1 MDVSPP
7 PRVLCYAPY
16 NRWTLHGQW
25 EMTILQGLKHR
36 GAEVQYV
43 LCDGLY
49 SDCDVFWEV
58 TSPRPANACTSCQA
72 DVTRLV
78 ADMGMDFRWLGRY
91 LTPAEGRAARAWADA
106 LTDDEL
112 LTASHG
118 TWPIADW
125 VRLSVQSHLRRST
138 LDLADAPVR
147 RALRSYL
154 YSGLIAAFALDRLLD
169 ESDPDVLLLFNGRQ
183 SSTRVALE
191 LAKARGLRT
200 IVHERGVSKEELT
213 LVENGS
219 AVSLAPVREAW
230 AQWAD
235 VPLDAGEAE
244 AIAQLVHARGQ
255 GLGLSWRAFTTA
267 PQPLHAVRARLGL
280 VPGRRVWALFTSSD
294 DEIAGDAD
302 YASPFPSQTA
312 WIARVIEYA
321 RAHPEIDLV
330 VRVHPN
336 TGSRRSTGANRT
348 QLDELER
355 LSAAGLPDNVRM
367 VGPED
372 DLSSYTLMELCS
384 VGLTWVSTA
393 GLELA
398 CRGKQV
404 VVAAGS
410 AIHGTGFV
418 ATVTDAETFE
428 ADHLDPLLDRPAG
441 AASAEIRRHALRFA
455 HLWWIRMRVPFGL
468 VRMPDPHTGQ
478 LTYNSLDELR
488 PGRDAGLDRCVRIV
502 LDGEPV
508 CPPPTAAQRARDTA
522 AEDALLAGFGARRLT
537 ALAFAEEV
545 IADATLLQAWAE
557 AFDGRD
563 DATLVIHTLAEHA
576 AALVAVV
583 TEAGLAGDDG
593 PDLLALEADAE
604 VIDGVDAVLSR
615 SGEAD
620 ALAPPRYDDA
630 TIGRLASA

>member
-1 MDVSPP
+1 
-7 PRVLCYAPY
+7 VLCYAPY

-49 SDCDVFWEV
+49 SDCDVFWEA
-58 TSPRPANACTSCQA
+58 TSPRPANACTTCQA

-91 LTPAEGRAARAWADA
+91 LTPDEGRTARAWADGLA
-106 LTDDEL
+106 DDGL
-112 LTASHG
+112 LTASYEA
-118 TWPIADW
+118 WPIADW
-125 VRLSVQSHLRRST
+125 VRLSVQSHLRRSE

-154 YSGLIAAFALDRLLD
+154 FSGLIAAFALDRLLD

-191 LAKARGLRT
+191 LARTRGLRT

-219 AVSLAPVREAW
+219 AVSLAPIREAW

-235 VPLDAGEAE
+235 VPLSADEAE
-244 AIAQLVHARGQ
+244 AVAQLVHARGQ
-255 GLGLSWRAFTTA
+255 GRDLSWRAFTTA

-280 VPGRRVWALFTSSD
+280 DPGRRVWALFTSSD

-302 YASPFPSQTA
+302 YASPFASQTA
-312 WIARVIEYA
+312 WIARVVEYA

-330 VRVHPN
+330 VRIHPN
-336 TGSRRSTGANRT
+336 TGSRRSTGVNRT
-348 QLDELER
+348 QLEQLQG
-355 LSAAGLPDNVRM
+355 LAADLPANVRL
-367 VGPED
+367 VAPED

-404 VVAAGS
+404 VVAAGN

-418 ATVTDAETFE
+418 GTVTDAGTFE
-428 ADHLDPLLDRPAG
+428 AEHLDPLLDLPAG

-455 HLWWIRMRVPFGL
+455 HLWWIRMRIPFGL

-478 LTYNSLDELR
+478 LTYTSLDALR
-488 PGRDAGLDRCVRIV
+488 PGRDAGLDRCARIV

-508 CPPPTAAQRARDTA
+508 CPPPTAALRARSTD

-537 ALAFAEEV
+537 VLAFAEEV
-545 IADATLLQAWAE
+545 IADAALLQAWAA

-563 DATLVIHTLAEHA
+563 DATLMIHTLAEQA
-576 AALVAVV
+576 EALVAVV
-583 TEAGLAGDDG
+583 TAAGLAGDDG
-593 PDLLALEADAE
+593 PDLVALEADAA

-615 SGEAD
+615 STEAD

-630 TIGRLASA
+630 TIRRLAAAA